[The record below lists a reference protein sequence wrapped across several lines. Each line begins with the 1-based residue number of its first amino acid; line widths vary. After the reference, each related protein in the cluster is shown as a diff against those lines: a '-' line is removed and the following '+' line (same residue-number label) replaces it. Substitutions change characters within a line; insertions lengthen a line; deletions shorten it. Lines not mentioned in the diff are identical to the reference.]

1 MVVPYGITIFECM
14 HTRFSLTKGCIHLG
28 KIVYRREPVEN
39 GDIPA
44 SYVRKY
50 QKVGYVCLRHFS
62 EKKSSQPST
71 LGLTLRSAKLIGLHN
86 AETSP
91 PLPGCWLR
99 QSISHPVRGG
109 GKFRITRFAKNRIHR
124 SKPEETMENTTTL
137 STPDRFF
144 LLHPFVSQKSG
155 GTNKA
160 CKDWWPEMPRNNLH
174 SDCWWRQQ
182 AFFGTGWERSI
193 PETGEQAGSFQKA
206 TCWPESSSKEGQSYQ
221 EACQH
226 PTCWQ
231 QTY

>member
-28 KIVYRREPVEN
+28 KIVDRREPVEN

-86 AETSP
+86 VETSP

-99 QSISHPVRGG
+99 QQEGFDPYFFGG
-109 GKFRITRFAKNRIHR
+109 GSQLPNDRREVGFASLSGGGASFASQGLPKKESIVQSPN
-124 SKPEETMENTTTL
+124 KPWKTQPPCPPRTDFFY
-137 STPDRFF
+137 STAFF
-144 LLHPFVSQKSG
+144 SQESG
-155 GTNKA
+155 GTNNA
-160 CKDWWPEMPRNNLH
+160 CKD
-174 SDCWWRQQ
+174 
-182 AFFGTGWERSI
+182 
-193 PETGEQAGSFQKA
+193 
-206 TCWPESSSKEGQSYQ
+206 
-221 EACQH
+221 
-226 PTCWQ
+226 
-231 QTY
+231 